1 MEVELKWKVHKI
13 NVCTF
18 QELLDKLE
26 QSYVKLV
33 SSKRAAYTAFYKES
47 KML

>member
-1 MEVELKWKVHKI
+1 M
-13 NVCTF
+13 
-18 QELLDKLE
+18 LDKLE

-33 SSKRAAYTAFYKES
+33 SLKKAAYTTFYKES